1 MPALRRQGLAVVSQR
16 RQDILGSLTRDTPE
30 VGTAIP
36 KMAPPVAIGLRE
48 FLQKVDR
55 IGAFR
60 LEQRG
65 VDRLNALLAVNL
77 MPRHLQDGQ
86 TGEFGDRPAIA
97 LNERHRRSSARRAL
111 VPSLIARK
119 NDAGGHPLDIPFPRT
134 GDGL

>member
-36 KMAPPVAIGLRE
+36 KMAPSIAIGLRE

-60 LEQRG
+60 WEQFR

-86 TGEFGDRPAIA
+86 TGEFGDRSAIA
-97 LNERHRRSSARRAL
+97 LNERHRRGSAPTAL
-111 VPSLIARK
+111 VANLSAPK
-119 NDAGGHPLDIPFPRT
+119 N
-134 GDGL
+134 